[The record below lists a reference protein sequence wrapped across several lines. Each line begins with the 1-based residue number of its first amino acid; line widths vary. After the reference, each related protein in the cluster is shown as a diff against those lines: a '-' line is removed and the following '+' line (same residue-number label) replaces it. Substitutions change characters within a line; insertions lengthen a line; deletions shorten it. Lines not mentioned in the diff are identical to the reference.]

1 MPFSS
6 VFSFCAEMKKLH
18 SYVPRGR
25 RNLCISKEYSVNNPL
40 QLVVIWKAKKNK
52 KLLGFSSSPFNYA
65 SNIKG
70 HLT

>member
-40 QLVVIWKAKKNK
+40 QLVVIWKAKKIN
-52 KLLGFSSSPFNYA
+52 NYLDLVA
-65 SNIKG
+65 V
-70 HLT
+70 HLIMHQILRDT